1 MVSYLPFSGALVQ
14 LFRINCSLHLGN
26 LNCTTYCSAV
36 KEVLHGS
43 MYAFVSIYV
52 CQGSLARNLIGIQK
66 TYIRRQLIAIENYRV
81 VVFFL
86 SSTAV
91 KLSTHGN
98 DYFLYI

>member
-1 MVSYLPFSGALVQ
+1 MVSKLPFSGALVQ

-26 LNCTTYCSAV
+26 LNYCSAV
-36 KEVLHGS
+36 KDVLHGS

-66 TYIRRQLIAIENYRV
+66 MYIRRQLIAIENYRV
-81 VVFFL
+81 VMFFS
-86 SSTAV
+86 SSTTV
-91 KLSTHGN
+91 KLSIHGN

>member
-36 KEVLHGS
+36 KDVLHGS

-66 TYIRRQLIAIENYRV
+66 MYIRRQLIAIENYRV
-81 VVFFL
+81 GVFFL

-91 KLSTHGN
+91 KLSIHGN